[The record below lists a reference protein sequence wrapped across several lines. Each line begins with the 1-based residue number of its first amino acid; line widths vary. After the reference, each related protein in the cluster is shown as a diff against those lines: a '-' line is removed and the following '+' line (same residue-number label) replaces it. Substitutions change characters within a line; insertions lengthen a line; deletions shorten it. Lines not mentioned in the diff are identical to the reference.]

1 MKTSLSRTRE
11 RGLTLVELLLI
22 VALIAILA
30 MLIPFAPTRAK
41 NRALRI
47 QCLNNLKQIGIAATV
62 WAGDNQGKFPQQ
74 ISQTNGGTMELIT
87 GPNVWRHF
95 QVMSNALST
104 PKFVFCP
111 AESDGNRFMA
121 TNFSAFCNSNVS
133 FFVGM
138 DISESDPQAIL
149 SGDRNITNGTPLKNG
164 VLELTR
170 EHPGGWTSEMHKKAG
185 NTLLADGSV
194 QQLNSPGPQSAAAN
208 AVSYTNRLLMPVLHP

>member
-95 QVMSNALST
+95 
-104 PKFVFCP
+104 
-111 AESDGNRFMA
+111 R
-121 TNFSAFCNSNVS
+121 
-133 FFVGM
+133 
-138 DISESDPQAIL
+138 
-149 SGDRNITNGTPLKNG
+149 
-164 VLELTR
+164 
-170 EHPGGWTSEMHKKAG
+170 
-185 NTLLADGSV
+185 
-194 QQLNSPGPQSAAAN
+194 
-208 AVSYTNRLLMPVLHP
+208 